1 MTAVS
6 APWPPRTY
14 ITQPFALSINPEEG
28 EIPTVDTC
36 PAGSKTRRKASR
48 RQAVQRAAGNSESH
62 SSPAGSTM
70 ALGTDCVA
78 RSTWVCCHAE
88 MSINQSI
95 NHNGFRYTYHGR
107 TVHSLLG
114 VLRLWYVR
122 VPSIEQLVYLV
133 QVRHTVRRCSRR
145 KQQEY
150 MRKSASQRISFLNT
164 RSLETR
170 SPFCFTFSKGT
181 TRSDNKL
188 GTPLRCAVC
197 CCCCCGGCGGCC
209 CNTDGGRCMSSLT
222 PGGN

>member
-28 EIPTVDTC
+28 KIPTVDTC

-95 NHNGFRYTYHGR
+95 NQSQWFS
-107 TVHSLLG
+107 VHVSRKDSTLTSRCPAAVVCSSTLHRATCVLG
-114 VLRLWYVR
+114 PSSPYGAPLFPAEAAR
-122 VPSIEQLVYLV
+122 VHAQISIAAHFFPQ
-133 QVRHTVRRCSRR
+133 H
-145 KQQEY
+145 
-150 MRKSASQRISFLNT
+150 
-164 RSLETR
+164 
-170 SPFCFTFSKGT
+170 
-181 TRSDNKL
+181 
-188 GTPLRCAVC
+188 
-197 CCCCCGGCGGCC
+197 
-209 CNTDGGRCMSSLT
+209 
-222 PGGN
+222 